1 MQDKKYIE
9 MTQAPLG
16 RLITKMA
23 IPSVV
28 SNVVGIS
35 YSLVDAFYVGSMGA
49 VASAAEGVC
58 MPVIV
63 VIQAFGLL
71 LGIGAGNRVSVELGK
86 KNIKKAEQLIS
97 TALFGS
103 IVLGIILGGL
113 GLMFQTPLIHLLGST
128 PSVDPLARQYLQP
141 LLWIAP
147 LFCATYVL
155 NPAMRFQG
163 YPTESMIAMI
173 AGVVVNAAIEPV
185 FMFAMHLGV
194 FGAGVATAIAQAIS
208 FAIMLWIYIKK
219 ATAKLSVKMI
229 SFDGTMWKEIFSV
242 GFPSFIRNGLF
253 AVSSDLLNV
262 VSAGYG
268 AVAISAMTIVGRII
282 NFGNVIQVGIG
293 QGYQPVCG
301 YNYGAK
307 KYDRVLK
314 GYNLILVSS
323 FILLVVICILEF
335 IFAPQIVGIFI
346 DNSKVVSYG
355 TLALRLQCIDFWL
368 NAYVVMS
375 NMMQQNLGYVVIASI
390 VGLGNNCIFFIPAL
404 LILPRFFRFL
414 GIAMSQPVAMLC
426 TALMTLP
433 LQMYVLRRLKKK
445 QKKEEAKAVKERV

>member
-16 RLITKMA
+16 KLITKMA

-49 VASAAEGVC
+49 QASAAEGVC
-58 MPVIV
+58 MPVII

-86 KNIKKAEQLIS
+86 KNIKKAERLIS

-113 GLMFQTPLIHLLGST
+113 GLALQTPLIHILGST
-128 PSVDPLARQYLQP
+128 PAVDPLALQYVRP

-185 FMFAMHLGV
+185 FMFVMRLGV

-208 FAIMLWIYIKK
+208 FVIMLWIYIKK
-219 ATAKLSVKMI
+219 ATAKLSIKLV
-229 SFDGTMWKEIFSV
+229 SFERTMWKEIFSV

-282 NFGNVIQVGIG
+282 NFGNVIQIGIG

-307 KYDRVLK
+307 KYQRVLK
-314 GYNLILVSS
+314 GYNLILLAS
-323 FILLVVICILEF
+323 FILLAFICILEF
-335 IFAPQIVGIFI
+335 IFAPQIVGVFI

-355 TLALRLQCIDFWL
+355 ALALRLQCLDFWL

-375 NMMQQNLGYVVIASI
+375 NMMQQNLGYTVIASI
-390 VGLGNNCIFFIPAL
+390 VGLGNNCIFFIPLL
-404 LILPRFFRFL
+404 LILPRFFHFL
-414 GIAMSQPVAMLC
+414 GIALTQPAAMLC
-426 TALMTLP
+426 TALMTFP

-445 QKKEEAKAVKERV
+445 QKKEEDKGAPKGA

>member
-1 MQDKKYIE
+1 
-9 MTQAPLG
+9 
-16 RLITKMA
+16 
-23 IPSVV
+23 
-28 SNVVGIS
+28 
-35 YSLVDAFYVGSMGA
+35 
-49 VASAAEGVC
+49 
-58 MPVIV
+58 
-63 VIQAFGLL
+63 
-71 LGIGAGNRVSVELGK
+71 
-86 KNIKKAEQLIS
+86 
-97 TALFGS
+97 
-103 IVLGIILGGL
+103 
-113 GLMFQTPLIHLLGST
+113 
-128 PSVDPLARQYLQP
+128 
-141 LLWIAP
+141 
-147 LFCATYVL
+147 
-155 NPAMRFQG
+155 
-163 YPTESMIAMI
+163 
-173 AGVVVNAAIEPV
+173 
-185 FMFAMHLGV
+185 MFAMHLGV